1 MQILAPNQ
9 WMEAND
15 PCGWIWEK
23 SEGAEEEGGPI
34 HMPAVSTELDP
45 PRSLRKWANNQAA
58 NNSWHD
64 DHDK

>member
-1 MQILAPNQ
+1 MQILARNQ
-9 WMEAND
+9 GMEAKD
-15 PCGWIWEK
+15 PCGWIGEK
-23 SEGAEEEGGPI
+23 PEAAEEEGGPI
-34 HMPAVSTELDP
+34 NMPAVSTELDP

>member
-1 MQILAPNQ
+1 MQILARNQ
-9 WMEAND
+9 GMEAKD

-45 PRSLRKWANNQAA
+45 PRSLRKGTNNQATYS
-58 NNSWHD
+58 SWHD

>member
-15 PCGWIWEK
+15 PCGWIGEK
-23 SEGAEEEGGPI
+23 PEAAEEEGGPI